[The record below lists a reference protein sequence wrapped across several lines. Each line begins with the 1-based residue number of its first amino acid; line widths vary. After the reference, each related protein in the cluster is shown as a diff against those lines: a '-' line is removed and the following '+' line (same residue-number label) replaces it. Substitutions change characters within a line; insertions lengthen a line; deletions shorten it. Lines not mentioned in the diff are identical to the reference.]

1 MANFDYLL
9 QYKEFSA
16 FSGLANEAEKQY
28 NKSTMF
34 CGISARKCVEQA
46 VNWMYSVDDDLYMP
60 YDDSLQVLISD
71 KNFVKIVPGFL
82 MPKSTIELFF
92 SFVNEVLFFAV
103 FELVLFIL
111 LL

>member
-1 MANFDYLL
+1 MTNFDFLL
-9 QYKEFSA
+9 DYKEFSA

-60 YDDSLQVLISD
+60 YDDSLQV
-71 KNFVKIVPGFL
+71 
-82 MPKSTIELFF
+82 
-92 SFVNEVLFFAV
+92 
-103 FELVLFIL
+103 
-111 LL
+111 